1 MWSDPNAFYPLSV
14 PLDDM
19 FDCGI
24 GQLVIME
31 RYKVVVVFRIWKLFV
46 SCNFILNEGLV
57 QYRSNR
63 YDTLLMVFA
72 MDNDEVLINICVLN
86 AAQLPAANT
95 CLKKGSQNRSVPD
108 GKKIS
113 AAAMA
118 QHSFDIPGLKGT
130 DNGLFFLTPDKFSS
144 RIEASILFIVA
155 ILNKGLYR
163 FQQRIDIS
171 PLSAPT
177 THEKSKALHCAK
189 GNLFCILHP
198 IFRTIAQKEIEV
210 IPITPNRLRGLL
222 PNLNLFQ
229 KFFACQR
236 QFHTENLPMFVA
248 TGMIL
253 YVVVEQELRNNLQLL
268 NSKNAKNNYISEII
282 ATISRY
288 PSCARRSARRRCPPA
303 CR

>member
-1 MWSDPNAFYPLSV
+1 
-14 PLDDM
+14 
-19 FDCGI
+19 
-24 GQLVIME
+24 ME
-31 RYKVVVVFRIWKLFV
+31 RYKVVVVFRIWKLFGPR
-46 SCNFILNEGLV
+46 NLILNESLV
-57 QYRSNR
+57 QYRSNG

-72 MDNDEVLINICVLN
+72 MDNDEVLINIGVLN

-108 GKKIS
+108 GKEIS

-118 QHSFDIPGLKGT
+118 QHSFDIFGLKGT
-130 DNGLFFLTPDKFSS
+130 DNGLLFLTPDKFSS

-163 FQQRIDIS
+163 FQQRIDIG
-171 PLSAPT
+171 PLSTPT
-177 THEKSKALHCAK
+177 THEKGKALHRAK
-189 GNLFCILHP
+189 GNILCILHP

-210 IPITPNRLRGLL
+210 IPVTPNRLRGIL

-253 YVVVEQELRNNLQLL
+253 YVVVEQESRNKLRFFDL
-268 NSKNAKNNYISEII
+268 
-282 ATISRY
+282 
-288 PSCARRSARRRCPPA
+288 
-303 CR
+303 